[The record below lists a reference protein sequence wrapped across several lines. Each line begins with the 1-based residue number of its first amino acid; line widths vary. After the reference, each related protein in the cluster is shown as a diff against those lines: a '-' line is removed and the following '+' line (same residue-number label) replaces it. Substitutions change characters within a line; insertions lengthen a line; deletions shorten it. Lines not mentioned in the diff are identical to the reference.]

1 MLKAKQTDRAALPAG
16 PTSLRRRPIVRLPVA
31 MLLAAA
37 ASACTLSDSLVPPNP
52 IPEARPSEAA
62 GYGQDATPI
71 DPSTGDDRV
80 AMAAPA
86 PTGPVE
92 AAALPPPA
100 ATTSRSG
107 GVYAPRAAPGSGSSN
122 RQAAAF
128 PAASQKRRTPP
139 PARASEPQPAPAAAP
154 AAPAAAATTTA
165 SREPARQ
172 TAPTIRFTPVIGA
185 PVGAIRPLSAEL
197 EKAARRHGVVIR
209 NTADEP
215 VDNILRGYFSASAG
229 GFEGA
234 AGLYVGRPRRLGHAA
249 APDAGHRHGARLRRG
264 SLEVRA
270 GCDDAGH
277 RAKDD
282 FGLSRMARGA
292 AGMKPHDS

>member
-107 GVYAPRAAPGSGSSN
+107 GVYAPRTAPGSGSSN

-197 EKAARRHGVVIR
+197 EKAARSHGVVIR

-229 GFEGA
+229 GSKVRLVYMWDVLDASGTQLHRMQGTVTAPGSA
-234 AGLYVGRPRRLGHAA
+234 ADPWKSVPDATMRDIARKTISDYLAWRAGRPG
-249 APDAGHRHGARLRRG
+249 
-264 SLEVRA
+264 
-270 GCDDAGH
+270 
-277 RAKDD
+277 
-282 FGLSRMARGA
+282 
-292 AGMKPHDS
+292 